1 MPAASASSGKELTPQ
16 EIADIAAFLRTLTG
30 QQPRVELPLLPASTA
45 QTPRPEPLV
54 KNSLEKQ
61 NSLR

>member
-16 EIADIAAFLRTLTG
+16 EIAAFLRTLTG